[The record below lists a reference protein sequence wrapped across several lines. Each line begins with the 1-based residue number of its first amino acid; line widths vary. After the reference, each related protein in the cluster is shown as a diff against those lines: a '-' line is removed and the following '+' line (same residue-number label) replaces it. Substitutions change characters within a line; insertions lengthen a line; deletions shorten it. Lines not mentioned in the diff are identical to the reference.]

1 MTSTRD
7 TRNAAA
13 NHLRVLDRRRLL
25 QGAATAA
32 ALGLGARNGLTL
44 PAALAQEASPVAGE
58 AYAPLQT
65 YEGMTINVLVS
76 ASHQQF
82 TPLWN
87 SLDTFR
93 EETGIQVNLS
103 QTPTS
108 DLRQQI
114 AQSLQLGGQVFENIE
129 FPDDTFGPSAQYMT
143 SLEPYIEAEGVSLD
157 DWKARFVPWSVESV
171 THEGVIKY
179 YPFYSG
185 ANAIAYRRDLLEDP
199 AEQEAFESEFG
210 YALPLPPQSI
220 QELIDLATHFTRD
233 GLWGLVFPGTGE
245 TGQNVME
252 SLIFLNGVTYVDE
265 QNHSLWGPAH
275 TENQPKVAESAK
287 LVQDLIR
294 EFQVTPEQVTGMTTN
309 ETTAYYQTGEAAMLL
324 DIIYLPWNEFKQENV
339 VAQIGES
346 GSFAIPA
353 LTEGAGTIPFYWSRG
368 IPDASPNKD
377 AGWEFMRWVMHPE
390 SLQLSLREGQGVFV
404 PTDTEVLAWAEENNI
419 VPTGV
424 ADAIRGATF
433 YRMNPAIPQARQIV
447 RAHYERLTLG
457 ETSPEQFAVGSGA
470 EIEQL
475 MVDAGLVS

>member
-1 MTSTRD
+1 MTFRTG
-7 TRNAAA
+7 TNGNAA
-13 NHLRVLDRRRLL
+13 NTRRMLDRRRLL
-25 QGAATAA
+25 QGAAGAA
-32 ALGLGARNGLTL
+32 ALGFGARNGLTM
-44 PAALAQEASPVAGE
+44 PGALAQDATPTSGE
-58 AYAPLQT
+58 AYTPLQSYDGT
-65 YEGMTINVLVS
+65 AINVLVS

-82 TPLWN
+82 SPLWN
-87 SLDTFR
+87 SLDAFR

-129 FPDDTFGPSAQYMT
+129 FPDDSFGPSAQYMA
-143 SLEPYIEAEGVSLD
+143 SLEPFIEAEGVSLD
-157 DWKARFVPWSVESV
+157 DWKARFVPWSIESV
-171 THEGVIKY
+171 TLDGAIKY

-185 ANAIAYRRDLLEDP
+185 ANAIAYRRDLLENP
-199 AEQEAFESEFG
+199 EEQEAFESEFG
-210 YALPLPPQSI
+210 YAMPLPPQSI

-275 TENQPKVAESAK
+275 PENQPKVAEAAK
-287 LVQDLIR
+287 LIQDLIR
-294 EFQVTPEQVTGMTTN
+294 EYQVTPEQVTGMTTN
-309 ETTAYYQTGEAAMLL
+309 ETTAFYQTGEAAMLL
-324 DIIYLPWNEFKQENV
+324 DIIYLPWNEFRQENV
-339 VAQIGES
+339 LQQIGES

-353 LTEGAGTIPFYWSRG
+353 LTEGSGTIPFYWSRG
-368 IPDASPNKD
+368 IPDASQNKD

-390 SLQLSLREGQGVFV
+390 SLQLSLQEGQGVFV

-457 ETSPEQFAVGSGA
+457 QTTPEQFAEESGA